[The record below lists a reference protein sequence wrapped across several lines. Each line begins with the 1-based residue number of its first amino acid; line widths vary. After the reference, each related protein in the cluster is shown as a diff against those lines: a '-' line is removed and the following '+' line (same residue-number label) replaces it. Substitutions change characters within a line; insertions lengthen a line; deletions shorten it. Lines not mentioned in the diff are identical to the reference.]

1 MTCDSGLAT
10 RDFCMQFASPLPWW
24 LAALVAI
31 GIGGIAYLSYRRPLV
46 PLTQPQRAILIALRT
61 LALAAVA
68 IFVCRPVM
76 LLPAAPS
83 GDVVV
88 PVLVDVSRS
97 MRIADADGGTR
108 INRARDLV
116 EKTLVPGL
124 AGHATIDVLAF
135 GDSLAPATAD
145 HLTADARRTDLNRAL
160 AAARDRYRG
169 RAVPAIV
176 VVSDGGDTEQ
186 SSRSQTESTEPAH
199 GPPVYAIGVG
209 APDGLP
215 DREITGIT
223 AGEPRLDQTSID
235 LYVAAVSRGFGRAP
249 FTVRLLANGQTIDSH
264 KVVPLT
270 SGSPINE
277 TFIVSPN
284 PLNPTVYTAEI
295 AAEPGEAVTENN
307 SRSVLVSPAGRKR
320 RVLTIAGAP
329 GFEHSFLTR
338 ALGMDP
344 GLEIDSVV
352 RKGKNEESADTF
364 LVQAG
369 GGRAQALL
377 AGFPATR
384 EALFGYDALVIA
396 NIEGD
401 FFTRAQLSLASD
413 FVAERG
419 GGLLVLG
426 GRSFEQRG
434 LIGTPLEAALPV
446 ELNDRRGTV
455 RRAATEEAPV
465 PQNHLALTPEG
476 ESHPVMRIGA
486 SPDTTRKI
494 WSSFP
499 ALAASA
505 SVGGPRPGASVL
517 AVTTT
522 PSGVVLPV
530 IAVQRFGR
538 GRSMV
543 FAGEASWRWK
553 MLQAST
559 DRSYEFFWRQAL
571 RWLTTEA
578 PDSVSLTL
586 PSEIEPGDA
595 MTVELDARD
604 RSFEP
609 VADASVSATLTAPG
623 GETRPLP
630 MRPGGKGKFVAAET
644 LDNAGLYHVH
654 AAAKRGAAAL
664 GDADRWFY
672 VGGSDREFADP
683 RLNEGLL
690 RRLARESGGK
700 YVRAAEAGQIVP
712 ALNSTAP
719 RTAEPQRRDL
729 WHEPWAFALVIGLL
743 SAEWVLRRR
752 WGLR

>member
-1 MTCDSGLAT
+1 MV
-10 RDFCMQFASPLPWW
+10 FASPISWW
-24 LAALVAI
+24 LALLVAI
-31 GIGGIAYLSYRRPLV
+31 GIAGIAFFSYRRPLV
-46 PLTQPQRAILIALRT
+46 PLTTLQRSILIGLRA

-76 LLPAAPS
+76 LLPAPPS

-97 MRIADADGGTR
+97 MGISDADGESR
-108 INRARDLV
+108 INRAREV
-116 EKTLVPGL
+116 VQKTLTEGL
-124 AGHATIDVLAF
+124 NGYASVDVFGF
-135 GDSLAPATAD
+135 GDSLAATTAD
-145 HLTADARRTDLNRAL
+145 HLTADARRTDLDRAV

-176 VVSDGGDTEQ
+176 VLSDGGDTEQ
-186 SSRSQTESTEPAH
+186 SSRQDNEGARPTA

-215 DREITGIT
+215 DREVTGIT

-235 LYVAAVSRGFGRAP
+235 LYVAVVTRGFGKTP

-264 KVVPLT
+264 KVVPLAN
-270 SGSPINE
+270 GSPINE
-277 TFIVSPN
+277 TFTVSPN

-295 AAEPGEAVTENN
+295 SPEQGEAITENN
-307 SRSVLVSPAGRKR
+307 SRSVLVNPAGRKR
-320 RVLTIAGAP
+320 RVLMIAGAP
-329 GFEHSFLTR
+329 GFELSFLMR

-344 GLEIDSVV
+344 GLEVDSIV

-369 GGRAQALL
+369 GGRASALL
-377 AGFPATR
+377 SGFPATR

-396 NIEGD
+396 NVEGD
-401 FFTRAQLSLASD
+401 FFTRAQLSMASD

-426 GRSFEQRG
+426 ARSFEQRG

-446 ELNDRRGTV
+446 ELNDRRGAV
-455 RRAATEEAPV
+455 RRPPTEEAPA
-465 PQNHLALTPEG
+465 PQNRVVLTSEG
-476 ESHPVMRIGA
+476 ESHPVMRIG
-486 SPDTTRKI
+486 SSMESTRKL
-494 WSSFP
+494 WNSFP
-499 ALAASA
+499 SLASSA
-505 SVGGPRPGASVL
+505 SVGGPRPGATVL
-517 AVTTT
+517 AVTSA

-530 IAVQRFGR
+530 VAVQRFGR

-553 MLQAST
+553 MLQPST

-571 RWLTTEA
+571 RWLATDA
-578 PDSVSLTL
+578 PDPVSLTL
-586 PSEIEPGDA
+586 PAEIESGDS
-595 MTVELDARD
+595 MTVELEARD
-604 RSFEP
+604 RSFSP
-609 VADASVSATLTAPG
+609 ASDATVAATVAAPG
-623 GETRPLP
+623 GQEQPLP
-630 MRPGGKGKFVAAET
+630 LRPAGRGKFVASEAME
-644 LDNAGLYHVH
+644 NAGLYRVH
-654 AAAKRGAAAL
+654 AEAKRGAISL
-664 GDADRWFY
+664 GTADRWFY

-683 RLNEGLL
+683 RLNEALL

-700 YVRAAEAGQIVP
+700 YVRSADAGQIVP
-712 ALNSTAP
+712 ALRSSAP
-719 RTAEPQRRDL
+719 RTTEPERRDL

-743 SAEWVLRRR
+743 AAEWILRRR